1 MKTSELGKWQDI
13 ADEAQRDVLY
23 WKKLARQAQAER
35 DDLRKNQLELCKQAG
50 EYQDRITELAD
61 ALYSMLNI
69 ENCALNGLAFEVNTG
84 LDVAWHFTKARAALA
99 KLEGK

>member
-35 DDLRKNQLELCKQAG
+35 DDLRKNQLEFCKQAG
-50 EYQDRITELAD
+50 EYQDRIVKLE
-61 ALYSMLNI
+61 
-69 ENCALNGLAFEVNTG
+69 
-84 LDVAWHFTKARAALA
+84 AALA
-99 KLEGK
+99 KLEGTRPHDHEH